1 MPPSHHLHITEILN
15 QTDSFPAL
23 PATVNRVI
31 EITGNPESSAN
42 DLMQAILPDQ
52 SMCIAIL
59 KLANSAFFGRP
70 RKVAS
75 IEEAIVVLGFQEI
88 RNIILTHAIFNSFQ
102 RLKNTSKHDIDAL
115 WQHSLTCGLAAKIIA
130 AHTTGYSASKLFI
143 AGLIHDIGK
152 LAILMAIPNSYNLGQ
167 GLSEQLQRA
176 FFPEEE
182 EKIGISH
189 TTVGMRLL
197 NRWLFPEQLCASA
210 GYHHR
215 PNTAPGDAAFPLIIQ
230 MANIL
235 SHIVHGGEP
244 MSGQEILELIEK
256 SNPEA
261 ALLWSR
267 YNFQWQQEDIEIWLT
282 ALRTDIEDGTLLNF
296 FNE

>member
-1 MPPSHHLHITEILN
+1 MPYSPHSPIASILN
-15 QTDSFPAL
+15 QIESFPAL
-23 PATVNRVI
+23 PATVNQVM

-52 SMCIAIL
+52 SMCVAIL

-88 RNIILTHAIFNSFQ
+88 RNIILTQALFNSFQ
-102 RLKNTSKHDIDAL
+102 RLKTTGKEDISAL
-115 WQHSLTCGLAAKIIA
+115 WQHSLTCALAAKIIA
-130 AHTTGYSASKLFI
+130 VHTPGYSSSQLFI

-152 LAILMAIPNSYNLGQ
+152 LAILMVIPNNYHPGQ
-167 GLSEQLQRA
+167 TLATQLQRA
-176 FFPEEE
+176 FSPGEE

-189 TTVGMRLL
+189 NTAGMLLL

-215 PNTAPGDAAFPLIIQ
+215 PDAAFPLIVQ

-235 SHIVHGGEP
+235 SHIVHADENMNGR
-244 MSGQEILELIEK
+244 EILELIEEF
-256 SNPEA
+256 NPEA
-261 ALLWSR
+261 ILLWDH
-267 YNFQWQQEDIEIWLT
+267 YNFHWHQEAVDLWLAT
-282 ALRTDIEDGTLLNF
+282 LRTDIEDGTLLHI